1 MNFMRRFSMI
11 AAIAASFASTISA
24 EIPQGYYD
32 SCEGK
37 TGEALLKALYST
49 ISSHTN
55 VGYDGLWDVYK
66 QSDVRADGTLWDIYT
81 TKNWSSNFTKCGN
94 YKNIGDCV
102 NREHSV
108 PKSVWGG
115 GKDTQYSDAFHLYP
129 TDGKV
134 NGQRSSFP
142 YGECAN
148 GTRLPNNGTVKA
160 LGKLGSCT
168 FSGYSGEVFEP
179 DDQYKGDLA
188 RSYFYMAACYND
200 RIYKWTQGNAAPMF
214 SGDSYP
220 VFKSWYKNL
229 LLKWTRQDEVSQKE
243 IDRNEAIYAH
253 QKNRNPFIDHPELA
267 EYIWGDKVGTPW
279 YPGAS
284 ADEPDIL
291 QPVQNVAIDLGIG
304 AVGKAITK
312 TVTVKT
318 KAIEGN
324 VILAAY
330 SGFSVTPSYLT
341 AAQANQGYNVTVSYT
356 GSKAGTFTGALGIS
370 ADDLEREVELKAQV
384 MDGLPVYDATDIT
397 SDEFTVRWVYLNDAT
412 YYTLSVMQNGQSIPG
427 YPRQVTASAQSYTV
441 TGLDPLTTYT
451 YTLSSST
458 ISSATKT
465 VTTADLVPYIEVL
478 FDGTLAFAT
487 IPGTPSDVAELL
499 LETENIADDIVITVH
514 SPFEVSTDKSSW
526 STSVTLMPEED
537 RFYMRLNGNAEGSY
551 ETPIIVTAGTYTNDN
566 AEATGTIADASATA
580 FLEDWEEVVD
590 PTTSVNCYSDK
601 TFQGT
606 ACRWTVSDG
615 GFGTDPNDTNFNQ
628 SVTLRMGKDTTSS
641 IAMADDKQQ
650 GLGTVVFDA
659 AKWGSDADAA
669 INVEYSSDQ
678 GSTWTSAG
686 QVTLDSSTCTAY
698 SITINK
704 TGNGRIRFRQSS
716 GKRWFIDNISISDYT
731 ELGAVNELEYHSWDA
746 YCRDSKLIL
755 ECRDKSAE
763 IAAHGIDGITWV
775 NRTFAPGTHSI
786 DLPKGMY
793 IVVSDDFVRRVL
805 IK

>member
-1 MNFMRRFSMI
+1 MNFMRRFSML

-37 TGEALLKALYST
+37 TGEALLKALCT
-49 ISSHTN
+49 KISSHTQLSYSGVWGAYATTDIDEN
-55 VGYDGLWDVYK
+55 GKIWDMYSTKRWTYK
-66 QSDVRADGTLWDIYT
+66 KEQ
-81 TKNWSSNFTKCGN
+81 CGN
-94 YKNIGDCV
+94 YTGIGVCY
-102 NREHSV
+102 NREHSF
-108 PKSVWGG
+108 PKSWF
-115 GKDTQYSDAFHLYP
+115 DDDYPMYTDIFHLYP

-134 NGQRSSFP
+134 NGDRSNYPF
-142 YGECAN
+142 GECAN
-148 GTRLPNNGTVKA
+148 GTSVASSGSVKA
-160 LGKLGSCT
+160 LGKKGTCT
-168 FSGYSGEVFEP
+168 FPGYSGTVFEP
-179 DDQYKGDLA
+179 DDQYKGDFA

-200 RIYKWTQGNAAPMF
+200 RISSW
-214 SGDSYP
+214 SGSAMLDKSSYP
-220 VFKSWYKNL
+220 VFSTWAKNL

-243 IDRNEAIYAH
+243 LDRQEAVYAI

-384 MDGLPVYDATDIT
+384 MDGLPLYDATDIT

-412 YYTLSVMQNGQSIPG
+412 YYTLSVMQNGQPIPG

-487 IPGTPSDVAELL
+487 TPGTPSDVAELL

-566 AEATGTIADASATA
+566 AEATGSIADASATA

-590 PTTSVNCYSDK
+590 PTNSVKTYVTT

-606 ACRWTVSDG
+606 ACSWSVVQG
-615 GFGTDPNDTNFNQ
+615 GFGTGSQDKNFNK
-628 SVTLRMGKDTTSS
+628 TIAMRMGDKTDCMLS
-641 IAMADDKQQ
+641 MAEDKTN
-650 GLGTVVFDA
+650 GIGIVVFEA
-659 AKWGSDADAA
+659 AKWPNATEPEAVINIDYSNDKGESWETIGS
-669 INVEYSSDQ
+669 ITISE
-678 GSTWTSAG
+678 T
-686 QVTLDSSTCTAY
+686 TAKNY
-698 SITINK
+698 SITVNK
-704 TGNGRIRFRQSS
+704 TGNGRIRFNRTS

-763 IAAHGIDGITWV
+763 IAVHGIDGITWV

-786 DLPKGMY
+786 DLPKGLY